1 MKKDKYEGFVHIE
14 MTLNDVNGFTAQ
26 LLKDYGIQADWR
38 DYHGTY
44 SEKVVCLSD
53 DITSCSPT
61 TAQREWTGYPEVRP
75 GVVIPNPKDVVM
87 NTIGNIDDLDATLL
101 VMRLSLMLG
110 TFEGAAADVVQ
121 VLSVPVFLLA
131 KNVEGIEQVQ
141 KNYLEIVGAL
151 LFVVPFVGEEAAMT
165 AGMAGLART
174 LAILDELGNT
184 AFGIYFVIDDPG
196 SALFSVMGMLFGVRG
211 IARSARDGK
220 GIREMADK
228 RAGWLDSEI
237 PKFGGGFKERIDKL
251 QGIVKVCRR

>member
-75 GVVIPNPKDVVM
+75 GVLIPNPKDVVM

-110 TFEGAAADVVQ
+110 AFEGTAADVVQ
-121 VLSVPVFLLA
+121 VLSVPVFLLDQ
-131 KNVEGIEQVQ
+131 NVEGIEQVQ
-141 KNYLEIVGAL
+141 
-151 LFVVPFVGEEAAMT
+151 PFVGEEAAMT

-174 LAILDELGNT
+174 VAILDELGNT
-184 AFGIYFVIDDPG
+184 AFGIYFIIDDPG

-220 GIREMADK
+220 GIRKMADK

-237 PKFGGGFKERIDKL
+237 PKFGGGFKDKL